1 MHIRAAL
8 EAEFENGAS
17 VIGES
22 KIFYC
27 KKKEGCRITKVRLI
41 PEHPRALPEAVEAI
55 READMILVLDNG
67 QISAVGAHDE
77 LMETSKIYQEVFY
90 SQQKGGLE

>member
-1 MHIRAAL
+1 MSQVLAITGRVLPVTTADVQL

-27 KKKEGCRITKVRLI
+27 KKKEDCRITKVRLI
-41 PEHPRALPEAVEAI
+41 PEHPRALPEALPQQQTALPHSLP
-55 READMILVLDNG
+55 RAALLSLRRLVRR
-67 QISAVGAHDE
+67 V
-77 LMETSKIYQEVFY
+77 
-90 SQQKGGLE
+90 